1 MAPRVRRV
9 LVSAWILV
17 AAAALLAQSPTASQK
32 DPLPTGMLVGQ
43 TLDGMTGK
51 GLAGVIVT
59 LANAPVP
66 TGSPFTAT
74 PPPKLGR
81 LPMKLL
87 TDANGRFVFRE
98 VPKGSFTIT
107 ASKPGYDFGPYGRR
121 APTDT
126 VPETI
131 VLGDGE
137 KRGDLSVPLWK
148 FGAISGTVV
157 DETGEP
163 LINVQVKVLRRTI
176 VSGRPR
182 FQQIGATVSTD
193 DRGVY
198 RAASLGPGDYVV
210 GIVTTQTTVP
220 VTLVTA
226 FAAAVKNGR
235 TEDIQRDLDRS
246 SSQSFSLFGGG
257 QPVGSWL
264 LRPASGSAAP
274 PPPAQGK
281 VYVYPCVFYPTAGSI
296 GDATIVTLAPA
307 ADRTG
312 IDFQLR
318 PVVASTVS
326 GVLTGLNGP
335 EAQTALDLVAGNA
348 NDPQRDYEI
357 VTATTV
363 SDSNGA
369 FAFLGVTPGLYT
381 IRVQKMPLRP
391 QPPPGNV
398 TVIQTGSSMIM
409 SGTGPSVPPPIPDG
423 PTLWANASV
432 SVEERDVNG
441 VSVMLATGARVGG
454 HVEFEGA
461 TDRPAPDRLRL
472 GTVTIDPADGR
483 NASPGA
489 SGINQFT
496 LSRAVIDTRGQLS
509 SYEMPPGRYVVRASG
524 PWQGWWFKGAF
535 EDGRD
540 VSDAPFEIG
549 GKDVPDLVV
558 VFTDKPT
565 ELAGATRNSKGVD
578 STATVLV
585 FPEQA
590 SLWRDQG
597 PAPRRLKT
605 ARVGSD
611 GKYKLTALPAGDY
624 LVVAVSTAAPDWM
637 DVKSLQKLSAL
648 ATRVTIAD
656 ARRNR
661 SISRRRRFDERERP
675 HVRRRGA
682 RRTLDRGPRATGAGA
697 RRERAGDGGQRCARR
712 YGRQRPQRPS
722 ATPCFG
728 VDLWRRERIASD
740 GRHR

>member
-1 MAPRVRRV
+1 MLASVWV
-9 LVSAWILV
+9 LV
-17 AAAALLAQSPTASQK
+17 AASDLLAQSPIGSQK
-32 DPLPTGMLVGQ
+32 DSPPTGMLVGQ
-43 TLDGMTGK
+43 TVDGTTGK
-51 GLAGVIVT
+51 GLGGVIVT
-59 LANAPVP
+59 LATVPVP
-66 TGSPFTAT
+66 AGGAIGPT
-74 PPPKLGR
+74 PPARLSR

-87 TDANGRFVFRE
+87 TDVNGRFVFRD

-107 ASKPGYDFGPYGRR
+107 ASKPGYDYGLFGRR

-137 KRGDLSVPLWK
+137 KRGDLAVPLWK
-148 FGAISGTVV
+148 FGAISGTIV

-176 VSGRPR
+176 VSGRQK
-182 FQQIGATVSTD
+182 FQQIGNTASTD

-220 VTLVTA
+220 TTLMTA
-226 FAAAVKNGR
+226 FAAAVKSGR
-235 TEDIQRDLDRS
+235 TEDMQRDLDRS
-246 SSQSFSLFGGG
+246 ASQAFSLLGGG
-257 QPVGSWL
+257 QPVGPWL
-264 LRPASGSAAP
+264 LRPASGGPVAP
-274 PPPAQGK
+274 PAAQGK
-281 VYVYPCVFYPTAGSI
+281 VYVYPCMFYPTAGSI

-326 GVLTGLNGP
+326 GVLTGPNGP
-335 EAQTALDLVAGNA
+335 EAQTALELVAGNA

-381 IRVQKMPLRP
+381 IRVTKMPLRP
-391 QPPPGNV
+391 QIPSGAV
-398 TVIQTGSSMIM
+398 TVIQTGSGMIM
-409 SGTGPSVPPPIPDG
+409 SSTGPSVPPPIPDG
-423 PTLWANASV
+423 PTLWASTSV
-432 SVEERDVNG
+432 SVEEHDITGVN
-441 VSVMLATGARVGG
+441 VMLATGARVGG

-461 TDRPAPDRLRL
+461 TDKPAPDRLRL

-483 NASPGA
+483 TGSFNAFSI
-489 SGINQFT
+489 SQFT
-496 LSRAVIDTRGQLS
+496 LSRAVIDARGQLS
-509 SYEMPPGRYVVRASG
+509 SYELPPGRYVVRANG

-540 VSDAPFEIG
+540 VSDSPFEIG

-565 ELAGATRNSKGVD
+565 ELSGATRNSKGVD
-578 STATVLV
+578 PTATVLV

-590 SLWRDQG
+590 SLWRDHG
-597 PAPRRLKT
+597 PTPRRLKT

-624 LVVAVSTAAPDWM
+624 LVVAVSTVVPDWM
-637 DVKSLQKLSAL
+637 DVTSLQKLSAL

-656 ARRNR
+656 GEKK
-661 SISRRRRFDERERP
+661 SLDLETKE
-675 HVRRRGA
+675 VR
-682 RRTLDRGPRATGAGA
+682 
-697 RRERAGDGGQRCARR
+697 
-712 YGRQRPQRPS
+712 
-722 ATPCFG
+722 
-728 VDLWRRERIASD
+728 
-740 GRHR
+740 